1 MKKVIPL
8 FVFVGLLL
16 LSVSSLQAQ
25 KKQTSE
31 EETYYVCPMHP
42 DVTSETSAR
51 CAKCGM
57 PMMKSRRPEEAEYD
71 VQIHTLPAV
80 VKPGQPFIL
89 TFDITH
95 PKSGTPIW
103 DFNIFHD
110 MPFHLFVVSQ
120 DLDYF
125 AHIHPKQGK
134 DHRFSI
140 ETSVPK
146 AGAYFVYC
154 DIFPVNGLPH
164 VIQRSLVT
172 EGFKGDLF
180 AQRARLKPDRSLT
193 KSVSGMRLELTVSPS
208 APVGGKNVTL
218 RYRVVNEMTGEPET
232 VLQPYL
238 GAWGHTLIL
247 SEDGRDYVHSH
258 PSEVISDGADRAQ
271 TRGGPDI
278 AFEAFLP
285 RAGRYKIWSQF
296 QKNNEVVTV
305 SFTIE
310 AKGY

>member
-1 MKKVIPL
+1 MKRVFL
-8 FVFVGLLL
+8 TAALLCSLLATVSFVP
-16 LSVSSLQAQ
+16 AQ
-25 KKQTSE
+25 KKQFSDE
-31 EETYYVCPMHP
+31 EPYYVCPMHP
-42 DVTSETSAR
+42 DVMSETSAR
-51 CAKCGM
+51 CPKCGM
-57 PMMKSRRPEEAEYD
+57 TMVKTRRPERGEYD
-71 VQIHTLPAV
+71 VQIRTNPAQ
-80 VKPGQPFIL
+80 VKPNENFVL
-89 TFDITH
+89 SFDITH
-95 PKSGTPIW
+95 PKSGVPIQ

-134 DHRFSI
+134 DRRFAI

-154 DIFPVNGLPH
+154 DIFPANGLPH
-164 VIQRSLVT
+164 VVQRSLVT

-180 AQRARLKPDRSLT
+180 AQRARLKPDQVLI
-193 KSVSGMRLELTVSPS
+193 KSISGVRVELTLNPS
-208 APVGGKNVTL
+208 VPLGGKNVRL
-218 RYRVVNEMTGEPET
+218 KYRVVNEMTGEPVT
-232 VLQPYL
+232 DLQPYL

-258 PSEVISDGADRAQ
+258 PSDLIPDGVNRNQ
-271 TRGGPDI
+271 LRSGPNVS
-278 AFEAFLP
+278 FESFLP
-285 RAGRYKIWSQF
+285 RAGRYRIWSQF
-296 QKNNEVVTV
+296 QRSNEVVTV